1 MGNFKLPNI
10 GNLSEQFRQQLR
22 KQIFLIRVVQG
33 LVNVILPIT
42 EGISINIATSNLNS
56 IPLWTFVVILV
67 VIHLFLVVALF
78 GVEYPLPVFLTE
90 FDDLKNELEITKNEL
105 NEFERYNLVL
115 EQSIQVSEL
124 NLVSISQSS
133 KSQIDLW
140 NEILEP
146 WIEFRQ
152 AIFWFEQE
160 EDLYNFAI
168 YILDPKSNM
177 LKVSSRFCHPKLQRK
192 NREWSTGEG
201 HIGTCFSTRKTQ
213 FSNNASENNN
223 TREENSRAEDA
234 EYYLSLIAHPI
245 RSGDDV
251 VGVFIITS
259 NIPNQFD
266 KNIHV
271 SIVKLIAGLLNTAK
285 ISLVT

>member
-22 KQIFLIRVVQG
+22 KQIFLIRVVQV

-67 VIHLFLVVALF
+67 VIHFFLVVALF

-115 EQSIQVSEL
+115 KQSIQVSEL

-152 AIFWFEQE
+152 DIFWFERE

-192 NREWSTGEG
+192 NREWRTGEG
-201 HIGTCFSTRKTQ
+201 HIGICFSTRKTQ

-245 RSGDDV
+245 GSGDDV
-251 VGVFIITS
+251 VGVFTITS
-259 NIPNQFD
+259 SIPNQFD